1 MDYNYKVFNPQ
12 ASRVAQELLSTPDK
26 ELIKKYIKKKN
37 KDSLKFLESVRKE
50 VNEIDDEEYLIN
62 PFMYQ
67 IAGKNLNH
75 IATQVHVQASKLNRL
90 GYEFRLDAIVRD
102 LDRLLSEKAEEVDKI
117 NPSSGIQPISIDI
130 AHFFTTE
137 ILAKK
142 VLHTL
147 ENNLN
152 KKSGLTIN

>member
-1 MDYNYKVFNPQ
+1 MDYKYKVFNP
-12 ASRVAQELLSTPDK
+12 SLSKVAQELLSIKDE
-26 ELIKKYIKKKN
+26 ELIKRYIKRKN
-37 KDSLKFLESVRKE
+37 KNSLKFLDSVRKE
-50 VNEIDDEEYLIN
+50 VNEIDEDEYLIN

-90 GYEFRLDAIVRD
+90 GYEFRLDVIIRD
-102 LDRLLSEKAEEVDKI
+102 LDRLLSEKAAEVDKI
-117 NPSSGIQPISIDI
+117 DASSDIQPISIDI

-147 ENNLN
+147 ENTLS
-152 KKSGLTIN
+152 KKTSL